1 MVNHVLTGDIGVEDA
16 ARRGPAMTAFR
27 TIAFVAFAAIV
38 AAGVTGSAGSST
50 GTGPCGPVLE
60 IRDPGL
66 RASFAKFD
74 TTQSP
79 AAAKVCALYRNADL
93 SR

>member
-1 MVNHVLTGDIGVEDA
+1 
-16 ARRGPAMTAFR
+16 MTAFR
-27 TIAFVAFAAIV
+27 TITLTAFAALI
-38 AAGVTGSAGSST
+38 AAGLTVPAGSSVT
-50 GTGPCGPVLE
+50 GTGSCGPALE

-79 AAAKVCALYRNADL
+79 GAAKVCAFYRNADL

>member
-1 MVNHVLTGDIGVEDA
+1 MVNHVLKGTD
-16 ARRGPAMTAFR
+16 MTTFR
-27 TIAFVAFAAIV
+27 TISLVAFAAIV
-38 AAGVTGSAGSST
+38 IAGVTGPAGSSAT
-50 GTGPCGPVLE
+50 GTGACGPVHE

-79 AAAKVCALYRNADL
+79 TATKVCALYRNADL
-93 SR
+93 SD

>member
-1 MVNHVLTGDIGVEDA
+1 MANHVLKGTD
-16 ARRGPAMTAFR
+16 MTTFR
-27 TIAFVAFAAIV
+27 TISLVAFAIV
-38 AAGVTGSAGSST
+38 IAGVTGPAGSSVT
-50 GTGPCGPVLE
+50 GTGTCGPTLE

-79 AAAKVCALYRNADL
+79 SASKVCALYRNADL

>member
-1 MVNHVLTGDIGVEDA
+1 
-16 ARRGPAMTAFR
+16 MTIIR
-27 TIAFVAFAAIV
+27 TIAFTAFTALVI
-38 AAGVTGSAGSST
+38 AGVNPAGSSVT
-50 GTGPCGPVLE
+50 GTGNCGPAIE

-79 AAAKVCALYRNADL
+79 GATKVCAFYRNADA
-93 SR
+93 R

>member
-1 MVNHVLTGDIGVEDA
+1 MVNHVLKGTD
-16 ARRGPAMTAFR
+16 MTTFR
-27 TIAFVAFAAIV
+27 TIAFVAFAATV
-38 AAGVTGSAGSST
+38 VAGVTGPAGSSVTT
-50 GTGPCGPVLE
+50 GNCGPAIE

-79 AAAKVCALYRNADL
+79 SATKVCALFRNAAL
-93 SR
+93 PN

>member
-1 MVNHVLTGDIGVEDA
+1 
-16 ARRGPAMTAFR
+16 MTAFR
-27 TIAFVAFAAIV
+27 TITFVAFAAAV
-38 AAGVTGSAGSST
+38 AAMVAPAGSSVT
-50 GTGPCGPVLE
+50 GTGTCGPALE

-74 TTQSP
+74 TTQS
-79 AAAKVCALYRNADL
+79 ASASKVCALYRNADL